1 MRRASLSIIVRGA
14 TSVKVWCGKWVRA
27 EQGLVERFG
36 AIPSA
41 INPEEWSDLAPDAS
55 PSALAWY
62 AGALGPLRTSTLVP
76 VYTVSVFLF

>member
-41 INPEEWSDLAPDAS
+41 INPEEGLTSRLTPLPPLS
-55 PSALAWY
+55 P
-62 AGALGPLRTSTLVP
+62 GTLER
-76 VYTVSVFLF
+76 SVR